1 MARGSLPWN
10 HLAHR
15 GDSTWPLRDDVTRPA
30 VLLLLGCVIA
40 IAYWNSL
47 SIGFEFDDSYQIVQ
61 NPSLRSLRN
70 VPRFF
75 YDPTTA
81 SSTNERI
88 GLRPV
93 LLVTYAL
100 NYAVSGMQPWSYH
113 VLQAILHL
121 VAAALVFIIVRDHLW
136 WPAAER
142 GPLGRAR
149 IPAAACA
156 FFFAL
161 APLNS
166 HSLDYM
172 SARSAILD
180 DVPLSGR
187 VPGVPP

>member
-1 MARGSLPWN
+1 MREGRRYTAC
-10 HLAHR
+10 
-15 GDSTWPLRDDVTRPA
+15 

-40 IAYWNSL
+40 IAYSNSL

-88 GLRPV
+88 GFRPV
-93 LLVTYAL
+93 LLATYAL

-113 VLQAILHL
+113 VLQAILHFL
-121 VAAALVFIIVRDHLW
+121 AAALVFVIVRDHLW
-136 WPAAER
+136 WPASER
-142 GPLGRAR
+142 GPSGRAR

-172 SARSAILD
+172 SARSAILTTCFY
-180 DVPLSGR
+180 LGAFLAFLRGR
-187 VPGVPP
+187 IWAMALLQAAALMTK